1 MKKFQFK
8 TNINCD
14 GCKSAVK
21 PFLDAKE
28 DIFQWFVDTDSPD
41 KILTVH
47 TERAS
52 AEEVM
57 ATIQEAGYTAEKIN
71 ES

>member
-1 MKKFQFK
+1 MKMFQFK

-21 PFLDAKE
+21 PSLDAKE
-28 DIFQWFVDTDSPD
+28 GISQWFVDTDNPD

-47 TERAS
+47 TELLS
-52 AEEVM
+52 AEEIM
-57 ATIQEAGYTAEKIN
+57 AAVQEAGYTAEKIN